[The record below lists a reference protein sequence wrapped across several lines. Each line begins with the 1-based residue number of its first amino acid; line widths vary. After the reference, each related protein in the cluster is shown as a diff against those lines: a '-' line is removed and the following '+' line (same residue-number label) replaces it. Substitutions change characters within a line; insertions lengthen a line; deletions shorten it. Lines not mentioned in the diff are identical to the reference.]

1 MKKRTLKA
9 IVCAAVTA
17 LTLAVTAC
25 GSKTKTVEDY
35 YNQPAVKAVF
45 EEEIKSVEGQGMSVS
60 IDVKGNDFTM
70 IYKYDAG
77 TELPEN
83 AGELLEAAL
92 DENASVFEEQAAGID
107 EAISQTGACTVIVRY
122 LDADD
127 NLLAEKSFK
136 GNK

>member
-9 IVCAAVTA
+9 IACAVVMT

-45 EEEIKSVEGQGMSVS
+45 EEEMKAVEGQGMSVA

-83 AGELLEAAL
+83 TGELLEAAL
-92 DENASVFEEQAAGID
+92 EENASVFEEQAAGID
-107 EAISQTGACTVIVRY
+107 EAINQTGACTVIVRY
-122 LDADD
+122 LDPDD
-127 NLLAEKSFK
+127 NVLAEKSFK
-136 GNK
+136 AK

>member
-9 IVCAAVTA
+9 IVCAAVMA
-17 LTLAVTAC
+17 LTLAVSAC

-35 YNQPAVKAVF
+35 YNQPAVKAIF
-45 EEEIKSVEGQGMSVS
+45 EEEMKSVEGQGMSVS

-83 AGELLEAAL
+83 SGDLLEAAL
-92 DENASVFEEQAAGID
+92 DANASVFEEQAAGID
-107 EAISQTGACTVIVRY
+107 EAIGQTGACTVIVRY

-127 NLLAEKSFK
+127 NVLAEKSFK
-136 GNK
+136 GN

>member
-9 IVCAAVTA
+9 IACAVVMT

-45 EEEIKSVEGQGMSVS
+45 EEEMKAVEGQGMSVA

-83 AGELLEAAL
+83 TGELLEAAL
-92 DENASVFEEQAAGID
+92 EENASVFEEQAAGID
-107 EAISQTGACTVIVRY
+107 EAINQTGACTVTVRY
-122 LDADD
+122 LDPDD
-127 NLLAEKSFK
+127 NVLAEKSFK
-136 GNK
+136 AK

>member
-9 IVCAAVTA
+9 IACAVVMA

-45 EEEIKSVEGQGMSVS
+45 EEEMKAVEGQGMSVS

-83 AGELLEAAL
+83 TGELLDAAL
-92 DENASVFEEQAAGID
+92 DANASVFEEQAAGID
-107 EAISQTGACTVIVRY
+107 EAIGQTGACTVIVRY

-136 GNK
+136 AK

>member
-1 MKKRTLKA
+1 MKKRTLRA
-9 IVCAAVTA
+9 IACTVVMT
-17 LTLAVTAC
+17 LTLAVSAC

-45 EEEIKSVEGQGMSVS
+45 EEEMKSVEGQGMSVS

-83 AGELLEAAL
+83 SGELLEAAL
-92 DENASVFEEQAAGID
+92 DANASVFEEQAAGID
-107 EAISQTGACTVIVRY
+107 EAIGQTGACTVIVRY

-127 NLLAEKSFK
+127 NVLAEKSFK
-136 GNK
+136 GN

>member
-45 EEEIKSVEGQGMSVS
+45 EEEMKSVEGQGMSVS